1 MGSVPDGARFVSVQ
15 AMVTELDLPEPF
27 RRRVLAG
34 GGDRT
39 ERARWLRDL
48 PDVVATL
55 VERWELD
62 LGELLPLSWSYV
74 VAATR
79 PPGDTCV
86 LKISPPAGP
95 DGEGSVREGLALRL
109 AGPSAVRVLE
119 EDAEA
124 GALLLDR
131 ATGGPL
137 SELCVRE
144 DDRASE
150 FLASAMMRFWAPT
163 GAESG
168 LPPLS
173 TLEDTFEA
181 FDRGPHGASYRG
193 RDLTATLAEI
203 DSGVRDLRVAAV
215 TARRVLEELLAD
227 RVATVVVHGDLHHD
241 NVLEDETRGWAVI
254 DPKGFFGDPGYDV
267 AVMFYNPMPFPLGLG
282 DMEGVVRRRLD
293 VMGDRTRM
301 DREKLAAWGYVKA
314 VLSMLWSLEAGQ
326 VSRQDPR
333 MYTMAAL
340 RNMI

>member
-1 MGSVPDGARFVSVQ
+1 
-15 AMVTELDLPEPF
+15 MVAALELPEPF

-34 GGDRT
+34 GGGDRA
-39 ERARWLRDL
+39 ERSRWLRDL

-79 PPGDTCV
+79 PPGDACV
-86 LKISPPAGP
+86 LKIEPPTT

-109 AGPSAVRVLE
+109 AGPSAVSVFE
-119 EDAEA
+119 EDADA
-124 GALLLDR
+124 GALLLER

-137 SELCVRE
+137 SALCAR
-144 DDRASE
+144 DDNVASE
-150 FLASAMMRFWAPT
+150 LLASAMMQFWVPAGPDC
-163 GAESG
+163 G

-173 TLEDTFEA
+173 TLEETFEE

-193 RDLTATLAEI
+193 RDLTATLGEI
-203 DSGVRDLRVAAV
+203 DTGVRDLRVASV

-227 RVATVVVHGDLHHD
+227 RADPVVVHGDLHHD
-241 NVLEDETRGWAVI
+241 NVLEDEGRGWAVI
-254 DPKGFFGDPGYDV
+254 DPKGFAGDPGYDV
-267 AVMFYNPMPFPLGLG
+267 GVMFYNPMPFPLGLG

-293 VMGDRTRM
+293 VMADRTRL

-314 VLSMLWSLEAGQ
+314 VISMLWSLEGGG

-333 MYTMAAL
+333 MYTMSAL
-340 RNMI
+340 RNLI